1 MKPFELQTILS
12 REYSEFGRHVPVTI
26 TPEARFVTGNARHD
40 AQIHRILVEYG
51 IELDLNQS
59 DSNHWRYIIQNYRI
73 VDKKKFMWF
82 LLRWS

>member
-12 REYSEFGRHVPVTI
+12 REYSEFGRHVPVTL
-26 TPEARFVTGNARHD
+26 TSETRFVTGNVRLD

-51 IELDLNQS
+51 IELDLNHKLHS
-59 DSNHWRYIIQNYRI
+59 IEDYRI
-73 VDKKKFMWF
+73 VDEKKFMWF

>member
-1 MKPFELQTILS
+1 MKPCELQTILS
-12 REYSEFGRHVPVTI
+12 REWIEFGRHVPVTL

-51 IELDLNQS
+51 IELDLNHKLHS
-59 DSNHWRYIIQNYRI
+59 IEDYRI
-73 VDKKKFMWF
+73 VDEKKFMWF